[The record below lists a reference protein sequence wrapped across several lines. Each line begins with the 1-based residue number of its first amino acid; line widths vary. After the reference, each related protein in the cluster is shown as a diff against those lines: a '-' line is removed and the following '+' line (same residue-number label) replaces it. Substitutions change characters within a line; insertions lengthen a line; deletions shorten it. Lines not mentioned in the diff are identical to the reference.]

1 MPQFPLW
8 PLALPLLAAAQT
20 GAAATPAAPATP
32 LASPLAED
40 TQAKIQQAA
49 AWQACTLLADDERLA
64 CFDQWAAS
72 QQKLMQAM
80 SQRVAGVTQTS
91 EADAALPAASATASV
106 LRADVTQALASAQPA
121 PAARDDA
128 PEGVTA
134 STGIVGVGL
143 EQGCRDRQFSALSR
157 FWELESGSA
166 CPTFSLRGYGPTGL
180 SAAVGNRMNQ
190 QPASPNAANVVPT
203 PTSWRKEET
212 LLLVSVRTK
221 IAGGLFTPAHSP
233 RRDSLWFGYT
243 QQSYWQLFSPEHSR
257 PFRSTDYAPE
267 AIYIYPTTASLP
279 LGWRWRYT
287 GAGLVHQS
295 NGQSDPQSR
304 SWNRAYLMAGF
315 EHPRGLT
322 VQAKLWSRFKETAL
336 NDNNPDITRYLGHS
350 EIAAAWQANSRNL
363 LRATFTGPVG
373 TGRGSTRLEWLRAL
387 GNGAGNSFSGL
398 HLHLRLFHGYGD
410 SLLDYNY
417 KRTVFSVGLSLLEF

>member
-1 MPQFPLW
+1 MSSFSRSFALSRRLGLLALW
-8 PLALPLLAAAQT
+8 PFF
-20 GAAATPAAPATP
+20 GAAPA
-32 LASPLAED
+32 LAQSASPLAED
-40 TQAKIQQAA
+40 ASAKVRQAT
-49 AWQACTLLADDERLA
+49 AWQACMALDDAARLA

-72 QQKLMQAM
+72 QQKLVDAMQ
-80 SQRVAGVTQTS
+80 QRVAGLAKAS
-91 EADAALPAASATASV
+91 EADAALPPAGATASV
-106 LRADVTQALASAQPA
+106 LRADVTQALATAQPA
-121 PAARDDA
+121 AV
-128 PEGVTA
+128 EGVTA

-180 SAAVGNRMNQ
+180 AVAVGKQMNQ
-190 QPASPNAANVVPT
+190 QPTSPNPANVVPVAT
-203 PTSWRKEET
+203 TWRKQET
-212 LLLVSVRTK
+212 LLQVSVRTK
-221 IAGGLFTPAHSP
+221 IAGGLFTPADSS

-267 AIYIYPTTASLP
+267 AIYIYPTTANLP

-315 EHPRGLT
+315 EHPRGFTL
-322 VQAKLWSRFKETAL
+322 QAKVWQRFSETAQ
-336 NDNNPDITRYLGHS
+336 NDNNPDITRYLGHG
-350 EIAAAWQANSRNL
+350 ELAAAWQINPRNL
-363 LRATFTGPVG
+363 LRATFSGPVG

-387 GNGAGNSFSGL
+387 GSGAGNSFSGL
-398 HLHLRLFHGYGD
+398 HFHARVFHGYGD

-417 KRTVFSVGLSLLEF
+417 KRTVFSLGLSLLEF

>member
-1 MPQFPLW
+1 MPRFPLW

-20 GAAATPAAPATP
+20 GAAASPAAPATP

-180 SAAVGNRMNQ
+180 LAAVGNRMNQ

-295 NGQSDPQSR
+295 NGQ
-304 SWNRAYLMAGF
+304 
-315 EHPRGLT
+315 
-322 VQAKLWSRFKETAL
+322 
-336 NDNNPDITRYLGHS
+336 
-350 EIAAAWQANSRNL
+350 
-363 LRATFTGPVG
+363 
-373 TGRGSTRLEWLRAL
+373 
-387 GNGAGNSFSGL
+387 
-398 HLHLRLFHGYGD
+398 
-410 SLLDYNY
+410 
-417 KRTVFSVGLSLLEF
+417 